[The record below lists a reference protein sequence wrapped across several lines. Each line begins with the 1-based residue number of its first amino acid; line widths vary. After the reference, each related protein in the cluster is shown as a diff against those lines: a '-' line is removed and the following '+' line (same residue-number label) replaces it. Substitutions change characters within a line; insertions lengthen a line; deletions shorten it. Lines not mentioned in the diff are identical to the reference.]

1 MTGAHSRRK
10 GIRWELEVV
19 HLFERVFGEGK
30 VRRGLQYRS
39 GAECADV
46 IVPALHIEAKRGR
59 RTNPRAALVQAIEA
73 SKGKG
78 LWPVAVCK
86 DDHAEPFIAMRLSD
100 FVLLLQEWWSN
111 RPTAPPA
118 E

>member
-1 MTGAHSRRK
+1 VNGMHSRRK

-19 HLFERVFGEGK
+19 HLLETVFGLGK

-46 IVPALHIEAKRGR
+46 IAPALFVECKRAI
-59 RTNPRAALVQAIEA
+59 RTNPRAALAQAIEA
-73 SKGKG
+73 SAGKG

-86 DDHAEPFIAMRLSD
+86 DDRSEAFITMRLTD
-100 FVLLLQEWWSN
+100 FIDLLKEWWSR
-111 RPTAPPA
+111 RPSVGA